1 QELEQLAKRVLAE
14 SYPQRARKVAAPN
27 FTSGSGLSIS
37 NKLSARQLVALLAHM
52 YRQPALF
59 PAFYGAIPVPVSSA
73 TNTLK
78 HGNQAWLT
86 RLVAKTGTLTEPVTV
101 RALAGYFR
109 MRNGDFAA
117 FDVIIN
123 GPNQRPAIGFRDTV
137 LAYQNDI
144 EAILAAY

>member
-14 SYPQRARKVAAPN
+14 TYPQRASKIPAPN
-27 FTSGSGLSIS
+27 LTSGSGLSVS
-37 NKLSARQLVALLAHM
+37 NRLSARHLVALLNHM
-52 YRQPALF
+52 YHQPALF
-59 PAFYGAIPVPVSSA
+59 PAFYGAIPVPESSA

-109 MRNGDFAA
+109 LRNGDFGA
-117 FDVIIN
+117 FAVIIN
-123 GPNQRPAIGFRDTV
+123 GTQNRPAIGFHDTV
-137 LAYQNDI
+137 LNY
-144 EAILAAY
+144 